1 MSSTLEEIG
10 PGSMVFVDANIFIY
24 HFTGRSMACRTLLE
38 RCEEGEVLGI
48 TGAHVVLEV
57 LHRLMML
64 EAVQKDL
71 ISPGNVARRLRE
83 RLDIVRALD
92 EYARHAGRI
101 DDMGVRILPVDAQV
115 VRASHEVRRAAGL
128 LINDSVSVAMMQ
140 QDGIRAIATQD
151 QDFKTVPGLQ
161 VYLARDI

>member
-1 MSSTLEEIG
+1 MSSTLEEIA
-10 PGSMVFVDANIFIY
+10 PGQMVFVDANIFIY